1 MVATDLGKK
10 VNRFSQPMEHVEDFV
25 VKDLL
30 LIGRFCNLTAAEM
43 FKLVEMEI
51 EKKKNKTEKKD
62 TLS

>member
-1 MVATDLGKK
+1 
-10 VNRFSQPMEHVEDFV
+10 
-25 VKDLL
+25 L